1 MELEQY
7 ICPNCY
13 VKLKKSIWE
22 LEYSKKIDD
31 NRVDLYN
38 GICRNCKNKFT
49 FFVDNSYDKAIFWIK
64 EDEKIF
70 SELID
75 SKNIYNSV
83 KVLYLTNKKIFS
95 KIIEKYNKLPN
106 YSTNVVVC
114 SQDFSDL
121 INKYDLRRNHK
132 IIFISKD
139 ILETKFEDNYPCI
152 LAERNIYE
160 VVKNSKNFKLYSDT
174 ETYFNFFEYLG
185 EK

>member
-13 VKLKKSIWE
+13 VKLKKSVWE
-22 LEYSKKIDD
+22 LEYSKKIDG
-31 NRVDLYN
+31 NMVSLYN
-38 GICRNCKNKFT
+38 GICRSCRKKFT
-49 FFVDNSYDKAIFWIK
+49 FFVDNSYDKAVFWIK
-64 EDEKIF
+64 DDEKIF
-70 SELID
+70 SELLD
-75 SKNIYNSV
+75 SINVFGSIKI
-83 KVLYLTNKKIFS
+83 LYLTEKKSFLKIF
-95 KIIEKYNKLPN
+95 EKYKKMPN
-106 YSTNVVVC
+106 YPQNIVIASF
-114 SQDFSDL
+114 DFADL
-121 INKYDLRRNHK
+121 INKYDLRKNHK